1 MSTPNV
7 EGQVRGAP
15 RRNAPRSERAIL
27 NAAYELLIEHG
38 LEATSVE
45 AIAAR
50 AGVSKVTIY
59 KWWPN
64 RAAVIMSAF
73 LRRSGDT
80 LPYPDKMT
88 RDEIVES
95 LIRMA
100 DSFRGPTGTAIRA
113 LIAES
118 QTDPDVAQAFRDG
131 YINARRRHGAEIV
144 RRAIEVGVIRAA
156 DPDVILDLLYAP
168 LYFRLLVGH
177 QPLSDEAIHE
187 HVTLALDG
195 LLVHPHDRES

>member
-1 MSTPNV
+1 MSTPDA
-7 EGQVRGAP
+7 EQEVRGAP

-27 NAAYELLIEHG
+27 DAAYQLLIEDG

-50 AGVSKVTIY
+50 ARVSKVTIY

-73 LRRSGDT
+73 LSKSGDT
-80 LPYPDKMT
+80 LPYPEQMT
-88 RDEIVES
+88 RDQIVES
-95 LIRMA
+95 LIQMA

-131 YINARRRHGAEIV
+131 YINARRRHGTEIV
-144 RRAIEVGVIRAA
+144 SAAIASGVIKKA

-168 LYFRLLVGH
+168 LYFRLIVGH
-177 QPLSDEAIHE
+177 QPLSDDAIRE
-187 HVTLALDG
+187 HVELAVHG
-195 LLVHPHDRES
+195 LMTAPSE